1 MRELRRGLDNIL
13 PIVNKPLSKFYVL
26 VYNTPKGYGSRRYY
40 PVGKRKFDE
49 KYCLYYAEHKDIFRS
64 SINVDFRDNYHA
76 EKTIQEVLQWASS
89 YLNDTKYHLY
99 EFKSLKEFLESE
111 V

>member
-1 MRELRRGLDNIL
+1 MRELHRGLDNVL
-13 PIVNKPLSKFYVL
+13 PIVDKPLSKFYVL
-26 VYNTPKGYGSRRYY
+26 VYASTDTIRYY
-40 PVGKRKFDE
+40 PVGKRKCDE

-99 EFKSLKEFLESE
+99 EFKYLKEFLESE